1 MEAWTAGTELLV
13 LLASLLLDSCAF
25 HLTSMTRTATEALG
39 RVSIVRSGGRLCL
52 DGLAYATSAST
63 RIYSPVSRCLRRP
76 ILCFCSVLVVLV
88 CHVMLSRFNKLGHS
102 KKWRWLHPFYLLE
115 PDFFPF

>member
-1 MEAWTAGTELLV
+1 MPL
-13 LLASLLLDSCAF
+13 
-25 HLTSMTRTATEALG
+25 HLTGSSMTRTATEAKG
-39 RVSIVRSGGRLCL
+39 RVSIVRSGGRLCF

-88 CHVMLSRFNKLGHS
+88 CHVMLSRFNKLSHS
-102 KKWRWLHPFYLLE
+102 KALFMPHITGVIVINLVVHLFKHSHVREDQW
-115 PDFFPF
+115 